1 MELLNYDLI
10 AISSPLRR
18 YSETKSTLP
27 NVFLLGGGLGKLQ
40 GGIKEEEYF
49 SSINHGL
56 MCNIRKHIESSKNA
70 DYMRNWDEYQ
80 KTLDNAAFYNTTCL
94 NKYKDLHEEAFFLNE
109 VLLRILNIYASSTF
123 ELFLHFRIRNV

>member
-1 MELLNYDLI
+1 M
-10 AISSPLRR
+10 
-18 YSETKSTLP
+18 P

-56 MCNIRKHIESSKNA
+56 MTNIRKHVASSKNA
-70 DYMRNWDEYQ
+70 DYMRNWEEFQ
-80 KTLDNAAFYNTTCL
+80 KILDNAAFYNTTCL

-109 VLLRILNIYASSTF
+109 VYMHVKYIYLNKFNIF
-123 ELFLHFRIRNV
+123 ELLHCRTQSA

>member
-1 MELLNYDLI
+1 M
-10 AISSPLRR
+10 
-18 YSETKSTLP
+18 P

-56 MCNIRKHIESSKNA
+56 MTNIRKHVASSKNA
-70 DYMRNWDEYQ
+70 DYMRNWEEFQ
-80 KTLDNAAFYNTTCL
+80 KILDNAAFYNTTCL

-109 VLLRILNIYASSTF
+109 VYMILKCIYLISNLTF
-123 ELFLHFRIRNV
+123 SNFCISEHRVLKNDD